1 MEDILFSVF
10 LYGVVF
16 SFLCWL
22 TTPTTTTSD
31 AATVAN
37 NNTSG
42 ATTVANNNTSDTTT
56 VTNSTTSDATTVA
69 VANSSQ
75 SATHPSK
82 SEESTKAQSTSTNSE
97 HQHKGNKAKTRAAS
111 VRTTQTPPKAP
122 QPPQSVLTL
131 SQLKTAFAVEPDPD
145 TEAATPA
152 QETIP
157 PIDPKTIDKL
167 KLRQARKIASQLGI
181 RQKINGKDQPLSWLR
196 SQIKQRLKTDTEVA
210 VPIIRA
216 SLAAS

>member
-31 AATVAN
+31 AATVA
-37 NNTSG
+37 
-42 ATTVANNNTSDTTT
+42 
-56 VTNSTTSDATTVA
+56 
-69 VANSSQ
+69 VANSSP

-82 SEESTKAQSTSTNSE
+82 SGKSVKAKSTSTNSE
-97 HQHKGNKAKTRAAS
+97 HQREGNKAKTRAAY
-111 VRTTQTPPKAP
+111 VRTTQTPPRAT

-131 SQLKTAFAVEPDPD
+131 SQLKAAFAVEPDPD

-157 PIDPKTIDKL
+157 PIDPKAIDKL

>member
-22 TTPTTTTSD
+22 TTPTITTSD
-31 AATVAN
+31 TATV
-37 NNTSG
+37 
-42 ATTVANNNTSDTTT
+42 V
-56 VTNSTTSDATTVA
+56 

-82 SEESTKAQSTSTNSE
+82 SGESVKAQSTSTNSE

-145 TEAATPA
+145 SEVPVTPA
-152 QETIP
+152 QKTLP
-157 PIDPKTIDKL
+157 PIDPKAIDKL

-196 SQIKQRLKTDTEVA
+196 SQIKQRLKTDTKVA

-216 SLAAS
+216 SLVAS

>member
-37 NNTSG
+37 
-42 ATTVANNNTSDTTT
+42 
-56 VTNSTTSDATTVA
+56 STTSDTATVA

-75 SATHPSK
+75 PARAK
-82 SEESTKAQSTSTNSE
+82 STSTNSE
-97 HQHKGNKAKTRAAS
+97 NQREGNKAKTRAAS

-152 QETIP
+152 QDTIP
-157 PIDPKTIDKL
+157 PIDPKAIDKL